1 MYIEQKKS
9 GKKTQIYICKKKRV
23 INKKGKSVPKS
34 FIVKK
39 LGFKEDLLKSYPG
52 EELDKYLKDQVKLAE
67 SEEDVSLSYIKINDS
82 LDLNL
87 DEQTC
92 FNFGYIYPQILL
104 NNLKLKEFLDTIA
117 AQTKITYDFSS
128 IVIDLIISQIIDPRS
143 KRGFYNSPKLYGKE
157 KDYDLQHVYR
167 SLDILAANTDI
178 INAYTYKELKKY
190 KNLNSKIYYYD
201 CTNFYFDTDN
211 CDDFRRMSKSKEGI
225 YAPLVQLGALIDDKG
240 FLVGML
246 VFNGSKNEQD
256 TLKTVEQKLQK
267 QFSIKNIIICTDAGL
282 NSADNRYFNS
292 QENRK
297 FICTQPLSKLKQ
309 HIKNR
314 VKSSSNWKLLNGNDT
329 DLTPEKLCD
338 LYKEAQGKDVETYL
352 NTVIYKVINIKENIE
367 IKDEL
372 DSNKKKKVKDFEQT
386 LIVSFSLKYMLMQN
400 YYFTKDLNKA
410 KECIEHPS
418 EFNKNTSHCFKRLV
432 KNIRYNNETGVITSQ
447 KLSLNEDKIEKE
459 TEFFGYYCVATNLDE
474 SPSKVVSLNKYRW
487 NIEYMFRTMKTNLNA
502 HPLFVNTE
510 EHIKGHLEI
519 VCLAINVLRLLHL
532 DMYKAMGKTEDIGK
546 LDDEDPDYEWL
557 TLNTILDTLRGMNLT
572 KLNVE
577 EEIFVPSFTRT
588 KLTDALGKTYGITLS
603 KSLIRGKILKKFK

>member
-52 EELDKYLKDQVKLAE
+52 DELDKYLKDQVKFAE

-314 VKSSSNWKLLNGNDT
+314 VKSNSNWKLLNGNDT
-329 DLTPEKLCD
+329 NLTPEKLCD
-338 LYKEAQGKDVETYL
+338 LYKKAQGKDVETYL

-372 DSNKKKKVKDFEQT
+372 DNNKKKKVKDFEQT

-459 TEFFGYYCVATNLDE
+459 TEFFGYYCVATNLDAT
-474 SPSKVVSLNKYRW
+474 PSKVVSLNKYRW

-603 KSLIRGKILKKFK
+603 KSLIKGKILKKFK

>member
-52 EELDKYLKDQVKLAE
+52 DELDKYLKDQVKLAE

-297 FICTQPLSKLKQ
+297 FICTQPLSKLRQ

-314 VKSSSNWKLLNGNDT
+314 VKSNSNWKLLNGNDT
-329 DLTPEKLCD
+329 NLTPEKLCD
-338 LYKEAQGKDVETYL
+338 LYKKAQGKDVETYL

-474 SPSKVVSLNKYRW
+474 TPNKVVSLNKYRW

-546 LDDEDPDYEWL
+546 IDDEDPDYEWL

>member
-52 EELDKYLKDQVKLAE
+52 DELDKYLKDQVKLAE
-67 SEEDVSLSYIKINDS
+67 SEEDASLSYIKINDS

-297 FICTQPLSKLKQ
+297 FICTQPLSKLRQ

-314 VKSSSNWKLLNGNDT
+314 VKSNSNWKLLNGNDT
-329 DLTPEKLCD
+329 NLTPEKLCD
-338 LYKEAQGKDVETYL
+338 LYKKAQGKDVETYL

-372 DSNKKKKVKDFEQT
+372 DSNKKKKVKDFEQK

-474 SPSKVVSLNKYRW
+474 TPNKVVSLNKYRW

-588 KLTDALGKTYGITLS
+588 KLTDALGKTYGIALS

>member
-52 EELDKYLKDQVKLAE
+52 DELDKYLKDQVKLAE

-292 QENRK
+292 QENSK
-297 FICTQPLSKLKQ
+297 FICTQPLSKLRQ

-314 VKSSSNWKLLNGNDT
+314 VKSNSNWKLLNGNDT
-329 DLTPEKLCD
+329 NLTPEKLCD
-338 LYKEAQGKDVETYL
+338 LYKKAQGKDVETYL

-474 SPSKVVSLNKYRW
+474 TPNKVVSLNKYRW

>member
-52 EELDKYLKDQVKLAE
+52 DELDKYLKDQVKLAE

-82 LDLNL
+82 LDLDLN
-87 DEQTC
+87 EQTC

-117 AQTKITYDFSS
+117 VQTKITYDFSS

-292 QENRK
+292 HENRK

-314 VKSSSNWKLLNGNDT
+314 VKSNSNWKLLNGNDT
-329 DLTPEKLCD
+329 NLTPEKLCD
-338 LYKEAQGKDVETYL
+338 LYEKAQGKDVETYL

-400 YYFTKDLNKA
+400 YYFNKDLNKA

-474 SPSKVVSLNKYRW
+474 TPNKVVSLNKYRW

-577 EEIFVPSFTRT
+577 EEIFIPSFTRT

>member
-52 EELDKYLKDQVKLAE
+52 DELDKYLKDQVKLAE
-67 SEEDVSLSYIKINDS
+67 SEEDASLSYIKINDS

-297 FICTQPLSKLKQ
+297 FICTQPLSKLREY
-309 HIKNR
+309 IKNR
-314 VKSSSNWKLLNGNDT
+314 VKSNSNRKLLNGNDT
-329 DLTPEKLCD
+329 NLTPEKLCD
-338 LYKEAQGKDVETYL
+338 LYKKAQGKDVETYL

-372 DSNKKKKVKDFEQT
+372 ESNKKKKVKDFEQM

-447 KLSLNEDKIEKE
+447 KLSLNEDKIERE

-474 SPSKVVSLNKYRW
+474 TPNKVVSLNKYRW

-502 HPLFVNTE
+502 RPLFVNTE

>member
-1 MYIEQKKS
+1 M
-9 GKKTQIYICKKKRV
+9 
-23 INKKGKSVPKS
+23 
-34 FIVKK
+34 
-39 LGFKEDLLKSYPG
+39 
-52 EELDKYLKDQVKLAE
+52 
-67 SEEDVSLSYIKINDS
+67 
-82 LDLNL
+82 
-87 DEQTC
+87 
-92 FNFGYIYPQILL
+92 
-104 NNLKLKEFLDTIA
+104 
-117 AQTKITYDFSS
+117 
-128 IVIDLIISQIIDPRS
+128 
-143 KRGFYNSPKLYGKE
+143 
-157 KDYDLQHVYR
+157 QHVYR
-167 SLDILAANTDI
+167 CLDILAANTDI
-178 INAYTYKELKKY
+178 INTYTYKELKKY

-282 NSADNRYFNS
+282 NSSDNRYFNS

-297 FICTQPLSKLKQ
+297 FICTQPLSKLKE
-309 HIKNR
+309 HIKKR
-314 VKSSSNWKLLNGNDT
+314 VKSNSNRKLLNGNDT
-329 DLTPEKLCD
+329 ALTPEKLCN
-338 LYKEAQGKDVETYL
+338 LYENAKGKDVETYA
-352 NTVIYKVINIKENIE
+352 NIVIYKVVNIKENID

-372 DSNKKKKVKDFEQT
+372 DNSKKKKVKDFEQT
-386 LIVSFSLKYMLMQN
+386 LIVSFSLKYKLMQN
-400 YYFTKDLNKA
+400 YYFIKDLNKA

-459 TEFFGYYCVATNLDE
+459 TEFFGYYCIATNLDE
-474 SPSKVVSLNKYRW
+474 TPSKIVSLNKYRW

-502 HPLFVNTE
+502 QPLFVFTE

-519 VCLAINVLRLLHL
+519 ACLAINVLRLLHL
-532 DMYKAMGKTEDIGK
+532 DMYKAMGKTEDIGI

-557 TLNTILDTLRGMNLT
+557 TLNKILDTLRDINLT

>member
-9 GKKTQIYICKKKRV
+9 GKNTQIYICKKKRV
-23 INKKGKSVPKS
+23 TNKKGKSIPKS

-39 LGFKEDLLKSYPG
+39 LGFKENLLKLYPG
-52 EELDKYLKDQVKLAE
+52 DELDKYLKEQVKLAE
-67 SEEDVSLSYIKINDS
+67 SEEDASLSYIKLNDS

-87 DEQTC
+87 DEQIC
-92 FNFGYIYPQILL
+92 FNFGYIYLQILL
-104 NNLKLKEFLDTIA
+104 NKLKLKEFLDTIA

-143 KRGFYNSPKLYGKE
+143 KRGFYNSPKLYRKE

-167 SLDILAANTDI
+167 CLDILAANTDI
-178 INAYTYKELKKY
+178 INTYTYKELKKY

-246 VFNGSKNEQD
+246 AFNGSKNEQD

-282 NSADNRYFNS
+282 NSGDNRYFNS

-297 FICTQPLSKLKQ
+297 FICTQPLSKLKEN
-309 HIKNR
+309 IKKR

-329 DLTPEKLCD
+329 DLTPEKICE
-338 LYKEAQGKDVETYL
+338 LYEKAQGKDVETYL
-352 NTVIYKVINIKENIE
+352 NTVIYKVVNIKENID

-372 DSNKKKKVKDFEQT
+372 DNNKKKKVKNFEQT
-386 LIVSFSLKYMLMQN
+386 LIVSFSLKYKLMQN
-400 YYFTKDLNKA
+400 YYFIKDLNKA

-459 TEFFGYYCVATNLDE
+459 TEFFGYYCVATNLDAT
-474 SPSKVVSLNKYRW
+474 PSKVVSLNKYRW
-487 NIEYMFRTMKTNLNA
+487 NIEYMFRTMKSNLNA
-502 HPLFVNTE
+502 RPLFVYTE

-557 TLNTILDTLRGMNLT
+557 TLN
-572 KLNVE
+572 
-577 EEIFVPSFTRT
+577 
-588 KLTDALGKTYGITLS
+588 
-603 KSLIRGKILKKFK
+603 KIL

>member
-52 EELDKYLKDQVKLAE
+52 DELDKYLKDQVKLAE

-338 LYKEAQGKDVETYL
+338 LYKKAQGKDAETYL

-474 SPSKVVSLNKYRW
+474 TPNKVVSLNKYRW

-588 KLTDALGKTYGITLS
+588 KLTDALGKTYGIILS

>member
-52 EELDKYLKDQVKLAE
+52 DELDKYLKDQVKLAE

-82 LDLNL
+82 LNLNL

-167 SLDILAANTDI
+167 CLNILAANTDI

-256 TLKTVEQKLQK
+256 TLKTVEQKLKK

-297 FICTQPLSKLKQ
+297 FICTQPLSKLRQ

-314 VKSSSNWKLLNGNDT
+314 VKSNSNWKLLNGNDT
-329 DLTPEKLCD
+329 NLTPEKLCD
-338 LYKEAQGKDVETYL
+338 LYKKAQGKDVETYL
-352 NTVIYKVINIKENIE
+352 NMVIYKVINIKENIE

-372 DSNKKKKVKDFEQT
+372 DSNKKKKVKDFEQK

-474 SPSKVVSLNKYRW
+474 TPSKIVSLNKYRW

-502 HPLFVNTE
+502 HPLFVFTE

-557 TLNTILDTLRGMNLT
+557 TLNKILDTLRDMNLT
-572 KLNVE
+572 KLNAE

>member
-52 EELDKYLKDQVKLAE
+52 DELDKYLKDQVKLAE
-67 SEEDVSLSYIKINDS
+67 SEEDASLSYIKINDS

-314 VKSSSNWKLLNGNDT
+314 VKSNSNWKLLNGNDT
-329 DLTPEKLCD
+329 NLTPEKLCD
-338 LYKEAQGKDVETYL
+338 LYKKAQGKDVETYL

-447 KLSLNEDKIEKE
+447 KLSLNEDKIERE

-474 SPSKVVSLNKYRW
+474 TPNKVVSLNKYRW

-502 HPLFVNTE
+502 RPLFVNTE

>member
-9 GKKTQIYICKKKRV
+9 GKRHKSIFVRKKV
-23 INKKGKSVPKS
+23 INKNGKSIPKS

-39 LGFKEDLLKSYPG
+39 LGFKEVLLKLYPG
-52 EELDKYLKDQVKLAE
+52 DELEKFLKDQVKLAE

-87 DEQTC
+87 DEQMC

-104 NNLKLKEFLDTIA
+104 NKLKLKEFLDTIA

-167 SLDILAANTDI
+167 CLNILAANTDI

-314 VKSSSNWKLLNGNDT
+314 VKSNSNWKLLNGNDT
-329 DLTPEKLCD
+329 NLTPEKLCD
-338 LYKEAQGKDVETYL
+338 LYEKAQGKDVETYL

-418 EFNKNTSHCFKRLV
+418 EFNKNTTHCFKRLV

-474 SPSKVVSLNKYRW
+474 TPNKVVSLNKYRW

>member
-52 EELDKYLKDQVKLAE
+52 DELDKYLKDQVKFAE

-314 VKSSSNWKLLNGNDT
+314 VKSNSNWKLLNGNDT
-329 DLTPEKLCD
+329 NLTPEKLCD
-338 LYKEAQGKDVETYL
+338 FYKKAQGKDVETYL

-372 DSNKKKKVKDFEQT
+372 DSNKKKKVKDFEQK
-386 LIVSFSLKYMLMQN
+386 LIVSFSLKYLLMQN

-459 TEFFGYYCVATNLDE
+459 TEFFGYYCVATNLDAT
-474 SPSKVVSLNKYRW
+474 PSKVVSLNKYRW

-572 KLNVE
+572 KLNVQ

>member
-282 NSADNRYFNS
+282 NSANNRYFNS

-314 VKSSSNWKLLNGNDT
+314 VKSNSNWKLLNGNDT
-329 DLTPEKLCD
+329 NLTPEKLCD
-338 LYKEAQGKDVETYL
+338 LYKKAQGKDVETYL

-372 DSNKKKKVKDFEQT
+372 DSNKKKKFKDFEQT

-400 YYFTKDLNKA
+400 YYFNTDLNKA

-474 SPSKVVSLNKYRW
+474 TPNKVVSLNKYRW

-588 KLTDALGKTYGITLS
+588 KLTDALGRTYGITLS

>member
-9 GKKTQIYICKKKRV
+9 GKRTQIYICKKKRV

-52 EELDKYLKDQVKLAE
+52 DELDKYLKDQVKLAE

-92 FNFGYIYPQILL
+92 FNFGYIYPQILI

-309 HIKNR
+309 YIKNR
-314 VKSSSNWKLLNGNDT
+314 VKSDSNWKLLNGNDT
-329 DLTPEKLCD
+329 NLTPEKLCD
-338 LYKEAQGKDVETYL
+338 LYKKAQGKDVETYL

-372 DSNKKKKVKDFEQT
+372 DSDKKKKVKDFEQT

-400 YYFTKDLNKA
+400 YYFTKDLTKA

-418 EFNKNTSHCFKRLV
+418 EFNKNTSYCFKRLV
-432 KNIRYNNETGVITSQ
+432 KNIRYNDETGVITSQ

-557 TLNTILDTLRGMNLT
+557 TLNTILDTLRGMNLA

>member
-52 EELDKYLKDQVKLAE
+52 DELDKYLKDQVKLAE

-82 LDLNL
+82 LDLDLN
-87 DEQTC
+87 EQTC

-314 VKSSSNWKLLNGNDT
+314 VKSNSNWKLLNGNDT
-329 DLTPEKLCD
+329 NLTPEKLCD
-338 LYKEAQGKDVETYL
+338 LYKKAQGKDVETYL

-410 KECIEHPS
+410 KECIDHPS

-474 SPSKVVSLNKYRW
+474 TPNKVVSLNKYRW

>member
-52 EELDKYLKDQVKLAE
+52 DELDKYLKDQVKLAE

-82 LDLNL
+82 LDLDLN
-87 DEQTC
+87 EQTC

-314 VKSSSNWKLLNGNDT
+314 VKSNSNWKLLNGNDT
-329 DLTPEKLCD
+329 NLTPEKLCD
-338 LYKEAQGKDVETYL
+338 LYKKAQGKDVETYL

-410 KECIEHPS
+410 KECIDHPS

-432 KNIRYNNETGVITSQ
+432 NNIRYNNETGVITSQ

-474 SPSKVVSLNKYRW
+474 TPNKVVSLNKYRW

>member
-52 EELDKYLKDQVKLAE
+52 DELDKYLKDQVKLAE

-87 DEQTC
+87 EEQMC

-167 SLDILAANTDI
+167 SLDILAENTDI

-256 TLKTVEQKLQK
+256 TLKTVEQELQK

-314 VKSSSNWKLLNGNDT
+314 VKSNSNWKLLNGNDT
-329 DLTPEKLCD
+329 NLTPEKLCD
-338 LYKEAQGKDVETYL
+338 LYKKAQGKDVETYL

-418 EFNKNTSHCFKRLV
+418 EFNKNTSYCFKRLV

-474 SPSKVVSLNKYRW
+474 TPNKVVSLNKYRW

-546 LDDEDPDYEWL
+546 LDDEDPDYERL

>member
-52 EELDKYLKDQVKLAE
+52 DELDKYLKDQVKFAE

-314 VKSSSNWKLLNGNDT
+314 VKSNSNWKLLNGNDT
-329 DLTPEKLCD
+329 NLTPEKLCD
-338 LYKEAQGKDVETYL
+338 FYKKAQGKDVETYL

-372 DSNKKKKVKDFEQT
+372 DSNKKKKVKDFEQK
-386 LIVSFSLKYMLMQN
+386 LIVSFSLKYLLMQN

-459 TEFFGYYCVATNLDE
+459 TEFFGYYCVATNLDAT
-474 SPSKVVSLNKYRW
+474 PSKVVSLNKYRW

-603 KSLIRGKILKKFK
+603 KSLIKGKILKKFK

>member
-52 EELDKYLKDQVKLAE
+52 DELDKYLKDQVKFAE

-314 VKSSSNWKLLNGNDT
+314 VKSNSNWKLLNGNDT
-329 DLTPEKLCD
+329 NLTPEKLCD
-338 LYKEAQGKDVETYL
+338 LYKKAQGKDVETYL

-459 TEFFGYYCVATNLDE
+459 TEFFGYYCVATNLDAT
-474 SPSKVVSLNKYRW
+474 PSKVVSLNKYRW

>member
-52 EELDKYLKDQVKLAE
+52 DELDKYLKDQVKLAE

-297 FICTQPLSKLKQ
+297 FICTQPLAKLKQ

-314 VKSSSNWKLLNGNDT
+314 VKSNSNWKLLNGNDT
-329 DLTPEKLCD
+329 NLTPEKLCD
-338 LYKEAQGKDVETYL
+338 LYKKAQGKDVETYL

-474 SPSKVVSLNKYRW
+474 TPNKVVSLNKYRW

>member
-23 INKKGKSVPKS
+23 TNKKGKSIPKS

-39 LGFKEDLLKSYPG
+39 LGFKEDLLKLYPG
-52 EELDKYLKDQVKLAE
+52 EELDKFLKDQVKLAE
-67 SEEDVSLSYIKINDS
+67 NEEDASLSYIKINDS

-87 DEQTC
+87 DEQMC

-104 NNLKLKEFLDTIA
+104 NKLKLKEFLDTIA

-143 KRGFYNSPKLYGKE
+143 KRE

-167 SLDILAANTDI
+167 SLSILAENTDI

-282 NSADNRYFNS
+282 NSGDNRYFNS

-297 FICTQPLSKLKQ
+297 FICTQPLSKLKE
-309 HIKNR
+309 HIKKR
-314 VKSSSNWKLLNGNDT
+314 VKS
-329 DLTPEKLCD
+329 
-338 LYKEAQGKDVETYL
+338 
-352 NTVIYKVINIKENIE
+352 
-367 IKDEL
+367 
-372 DSNKKKKVKDFEQT
+372 
-386 LIVSFSLKYMLMQN
+386 N
-400 YYFTKDLNKA
+400 YYQN
-410 KECIEHPS
+410 S
-418 EFNKNTSHCFKRLV
+418 
-432 KNIRYNNETGVITSQ
+432 KNI
-447 KLSLNEDKIEKE
+447 
-459 TEFFGYYCVATNLDE
+459 
-474 SPSKVVSLNKYRW
+474 
-487 NIEYMFRTMKTNLNA
+487 
-502 HPLFVNTE
+502 
-510 EHIKGHLEI
+510 
-519 VCLAINVLRLLHL
+519 
-532 DMYKAMGKTEDIGK
+532 
-546 LDDEDPDYEWL
+546 
-557 TLNTILDTLRGMNLT
+557 
-572 KLNVE
+572 
-577 EEIFVPSFTRT
+577 
-588 KLTDALGKTYGITLS
+588 
-603 KSLIRGKILKKFK
+603 

>member
-52 EELDKYLKDQVKLAE
+52 DELDKYLKDQVKLAE

-128 IVIDLIISQIIDPRS
+128 IVIDSQIIDPRS

-297 FICTQPLSKLKQ
+297 FICTQPLLKLKQ

-314 VKSSSNWKLLNGNDT
+314 VKSNSNWKLLNGNDT
-329 DLTPEKLCD
+329 NLTPEKLCD
-338 LYKEAQGKDVETYL
+338 LYKKAQGKDVETYL

-474 SPSKVVSLNKYRW
+474 TPNKVVSLNKYRW

>member
-52 EELDKYLKDQVKLAE
+52 DELDKYLKDQVKVAE

-117 AQTKITYDFSS
+117 VQTKITYDFSS
-128 IVIDLIISQIIDPRS
+128 IVIDLIISQIIDPKS

-314 VKSSSNWKLLNGNDT
+314 VKSNSNWKLLNGNDT
-329 DLTPEKLCD
+329 NLTPEKLCD
-338 LYKEAQGKDVETYL
+338 LYEKAQGKDVETYL

-400 YYFTKDLNKA
+400 YYFNKDLNKA

-474 SPSKVVSLNKYRW
+474 TPNKVVSLNKYRW

-577 EEIFVPSFTRT
+577 EEVFVPSFTRT

>member
-52 EELDKYLKDQVKLAE
+52 DELDKYLKDQVKLAE

-143 KRGFYNSPKLYGKE
+143 KRGFYNSPKLYRKE

-314 VKSSSNWKLLNGNDT
+314 VKSNSNWKLLNGNDT
-329 DLTPEKLCD
+329 NLTPEKLCD
-338 LYKEAQGKDVETYL
+338 LYKKAQSKDVETYL

-410 KECIEHPS
+410 KECIDHPS

-474 SPSKVVSLNKYRW
+474 TPNKVVSLNKYRW

-557 TLNTILDTLRGMNLT
+557 TLNTILDTLRGMNST

>member
-52 EELDKYLKDQVKLAE
+52 DELDKYLKDQVKLAE
-67 SEEDVSLSYIKINDS
+67 SEEDASLSYIKINDS

-297 FICTQPLSKLKQ
+297 FICTQPLSKLRQ

-314 VKSSSNWKLLNGNDT
+314 VKSNSNWKLLNGNDT
-329 DLTPEKLCD
+329 NLTPEKLCD
-338 LYKEAQGKDVETYL
+338 LYKKAQGKDVETYL

-372 DSNKKKKVKDFEQT
+372 DSSKKKKVKDFEQK

-474 SPSKVVSLNKYRW
+474 TPNKVVSLNKYRW

-557 TLNTILDTLRGMNLT
+557 TLNTILDTLRGMNLI

-588 KLTDALGKTYGITLS
+588 KLTDALGKTYGIALS

>member
-1 MYIEQKKS
+1 MNLRNFVKS
-9 GKKTQIYICKKKRV
+9 SHIYL
-23 INKKGKSVPKS
+23 KSQFTLDRRSHHNS

-39 LGFKEDLLKSYPG
+39 LGFKEDLLKLYPG
-52 EELDKYLKDQVKLAE
+52 DELDKFLKDQVKLAE
-67 SEEDVSLSYIKINDS
+67 SEEDASLSYIKINDS

-87 DEQTC
+87 DEQMC

-104 NNLKLKEFLDTIA
+104 NKLKLKEFLDTIA

-167 SLDILAANTDI
+167 CLDILAANTDI
-178 INAYTYKELKKY
+178 INTYTYKELKKY

-282 NSADNRYFNS
+282 NSGDNRYFNS

-297 FICTQPLSKLKQ
+297 FICTQPLSKLKE
-309 HIKNR
+309 HIKKR
-314 VKSSSNWKLLNGNDT
+314 VKSNSNWKLLNGNDT
-329 DLTPEKLCD
+329 DLTPEKLCE
-338 LYKEAQGKDVETYL
+338 LYEKAQGKDVETYL
-352 NTVIYKVINIKENIE
+352 NTVIYKVVNIKENID

-372 DSNKKKKVKDFEQT
+372 DNSKKKKVKNFEQT
-386 LIVSFSLKYMLMQN
+386 LIVSFSLKYKLMQN
-400 YYFTKDLNKA
+400 YYFIKDLNKA

-459 TEFFGYYCVATNLDE
+459 TEFFGYYCVATNLDAT
-474 SPSKVVSLNKYRW
+474 PSKVVSLNKYRW
-487 NIEYMFRTMKTNLNA
+487 NIEYMFRTMKSNLNA
-502 HPLFVNTE
+502 RPLFVFTE

-532 DMYKAMGKTEDIGK
+532 DMYKAMGKTDDIGK

-557 TLNTILDTLRGMNLT
+557 TLNKILDTLRDMNLT

>member
-9 GKKTQIYICKKKRV
+9 GKNTQIYICKKKRV
-23 INKKGKSVPKS
+23 TNKKGKSIPKS

-39 LGFKEDLLKSYPG
+39 LGFKENLLKLYPG
-52 EELDKYLKDQVKLAE
+52 DELDKYLKEQVKLAE
-67 SEEDVSLSYIKINDS
+67 SEEDASLSYIKINDS

-87 DEQTC
+87 DEQMC
-92 FNFGYIYPQILL
+92 FNFGYIYPKILL
-104 NNLKLKEFLDTIA
+104 NKLKLKEFLDTIA
-117 AQTKITYDFSS
+117 AQTKITYDFSGV
-128 IVIDLIISQIIDPRS
+128 VIDLIISQIIDPMS
-143 KRGFYNSPKLYGKE
+143 KRGFYNSSKLYGNE

-167 SLDILAANTDI
+167 CLDILAANTDI

-190 KNLNSKIYYYD
+190 KNLSSKIYYYD

-267 QFSIKNIIICTDAGL
+267 QFSIRNIIICTDAGL
-282 NSADNRYFNS
+282 NSGDNRYFNS

-297 FICTQPLSKLKQ
+297 FICTQPLSKLKN
-309 HIKNR
+309 HIKKS
-314 VKSSSNWKLLNGNDT
+314 VKSSSNWKLLNGKGT
-329 DLTPEKLCD
+329 DLTPEKICN
-338 LYKEAQGKDVETYL
+338 LYENAKGKDVETYV
-352 NTVIYKVINIKENIE
+352 NTVIYKVVNIKENID

-372 DSNKKKKVKDFEQT
+372 DSSKKKKVKDLEQT
-386 LIVSFSLKYMLMQN
+386 LIVSFSLKYKLMQ
-400 YYFTKDLNKA
+400 YYYSNKDLKKA
-410 KECIEHPS
+410 KGCIEHPS
-418 EFNKNTSHCFKRLV
+418 EYNKNTSHCFKRLV
-432 KNIRYNNETGVITSQ
+432 KNIRYNDETGVITSQ

-474 SPSKVVSLNKYRW
+474 TPSKIVSLNKYRW
-487 NIEYMFRTMKTNLNA
+487 NIEYMFRTMRTNLNA
-502 HPLFVNTE
+502 HPLFVFTE
-510 EHIKGHLEI
+510 NHIKGHLEI

-532 DMYKAMGKTEDIGK
+532 DMYKAMGKTEDIDK

-557 TLNTILDTLRGMNLT
+557 TLNKIIDTLRDMNLT

-588 KLTDALGKTYGITLS
+588 KLTNALGKTYGITLS
-603 KSLIRGKILKKFK
+603 KLLIRGKILKKFK

>member
-52 EELDKYLKDQVKLAE
+52 DELDKYLKDQVKLAE

-82 LDLNL
+82 LDLDLN
-87 DEQTC
+87 EQTC

-314 VKSSSNWKLLNGNDT
+314 VKSNSNWKLLNGNDT
-329 DLTPEKLCD
+329 NLTPEKLCD
-338 LYKEAQGKDVETYL
+338 LYKKAQGKDVETYL

-474 SPSKVVSLNKYRW
+474 TPNKVVSLNKYRW

>member
-52 EELDKYLKDQVKLAE
+52 DELDKYLKDQVKLAE

-309 HIKNR
+309 HIKNH

-352 NTVIYKVINIKENIE
+352 NTVIYKEINIKENIE

-546 LDDEDPDYEWL
+546 LDNEDPDYEWL

>member
-23 INKKGKSVPKS
+23 TNKKGKSIPKS

-39 LGFKEDLLKSYPG
+39 LGFKEDLLKLYPG
-52 EELDKYLKDQVKLAE
+52 DELNKFLKDQVKLAE
-67 SEEDVSLSYIKINDS
+67 SEEDASLSYIKINDS

-87 DEQTC
+87 GEQMC

-104 NNLKLKEFLDTIA
+104 NKLKLKEFLDTIA

-167 SLDILAANTDI
+167 SLSILAENTDI

-282 NSADNRYFNS
+282 NSGDNRYFNS

-297 FICTQPLSKLKQ
+297 FICTQPLSKLKE
-309 HIKNR
+309 HIKKR
-314 VKSSSNWKLLNGNDT
+314 VKSNSNWKLLNGNDT
-329 DLTPEKLCD
+329 DLTPEKLCN
-338 LYKEAQGKDVETYL
+338 LYENAKGKDVETYA
-352 NTVIYKVINIKENIE
+352 NIVIYKVVNIKENID

-372 DSNKKKKVKDFEQT
+372 DNSKKKKVKNFEQT
-386 LIVSFSLKYMLMQN
+386 LIVSFSLKYKLMQN
-400 YYFTKDLNKA
+400 YYFIKDLNKA

-418 EFNKNTSHCFKRLV
+418 EFNKNTSYCFKRLI

-459 TEFFGYYCVATNLDE
+459 TEFFGYYCVATNLDAT
-474 SPSKVVSLNKYRW
+474 PSKVVSLNKYRW

-502 HPLFVNTE
+502 HPLFVFTE

-557 TLNTILDTLRGMNLT
+557 TLNKILDTLRDMNLT

>member
-9 GKKTQIYICKKKRV
+9 GKNTQIYICKKKRV
-23 INKKGKSVPKS
+23 TNKKGKSIPKS

-39 LGFKEDLLKSYPG
+39 LGFKENLLQLYPG
-52 EELDKYLKDQVKLAE
+52 DELDKYLKEQVKLAE
-67 SEEDVSLSYIKINDS
+67 SEEDASLSYIKLNDS

-87 DEQTC
+87 DEQMC

-104 NNLKLKEFLDTIA
+104 NKLKLKEFLDTIA

-167 SLDILAANTDI
+167 CLDILAANTDI
-178 INAYTYKELKKY
+178 INTYTYKELKKY

-246 VFNGSKNEQD
+246 VFNGSKNEQ
-256 TLKTVEQKLQK
+256 
-267 QFSIKNIIICTDAGL
+267 CTDAGL
-282 NSADNRYFNS
+282 NSGDNRYFNS

-297 FICTQPLSKLKQ
+297 FICTQPLSKLKEN
-309 HIKNR
+309 IKKR
-314 VKSSSNWKLLNGNDT
+314 VKYNSNWKLLNGNDT
-329 DLTPEKLCD
+329 DLTPEKICE
-338 LYKEAQGKDVETYL
+338 LYEKAQGKDVETYL
-352 NTVIYKVINIKENIE
+352 NTVIYKVVNIKENID

-372 DSNKKKKVKDFEQT
+372 DNSKKKKVKNFEQT
-386 LIVSFSLKYMLMQN
+386 LIVSFSLKYKLMQN
-400 YYFTKDLNKA
+400 YYFIKDLNKA

-459 TEFFGYYCVATNLDE
+459 TEFFGYYCVATNLDAT
-474 SPSKVVSLNKYRW
+474 PSKVVSLNKYRW
-487 NIEYMFRTMKTNLNA
+487 NIEYMFRTMKSNLNA
-502 HPLFVNTE
+502 RPLFVYTE

-519 VCLAINVLRLLHL
+519 FRYV
-532 DMYKAMGKTEDIGK
+532 
-546 LDDEDPDYEWL
+546 
-557 TLNTILDTLRGMNLT
+557 
-572 KLNVE
+572 
-577 EEIFVPSFTRT
+577 
-588 KLTDALGKTYGITLS
+588 
-603 KSLIRGKILKKFK
+603 

>member
-329 DLTPEKLCD
+329 NLTPEKLCD
-338 LYKEAQGKDVETYL
+338 LYKKAQDKDVETYL

-400 YYFTKDLNKA
+400 YYFNKDLNKA
-410 KECIEHPS
+410 KECIDNPS

-474 SPSKVVSLNKYRW
+474 TPNKVVSLNKYRW

>member
-23 INKKGKSVPKS
+23 INQKGKSVPKS

-52 EELDKYLKDQVKLAE
+52 DELDKYLKDQVKLAE
-67 SEEDVSLSYIKINDS
+67 SEEDASLSYIKINDS

-297 FICTQPLSKLKQ
+297 FICTQPLSKLRQ

-314 VKSSSNWKLLNGNDT
+314 VKSNSNWKLLNGNDT
-329 DLTPEKLCD
+329 NLTPEKLCD
-338 LYKEAQGKDVETYL
+338 LYKKAQGKDVETYL

-372 DSNKKKKVKDFEQT
+372 ESNKKKKVKDFEQT

-447 KLSLNEDKIEKE
+447 KLSLNEDKIERE

-474 SPSKVVSLNKYRW
+474 TPNKVVSLNKYRW

-502 HPLFVNTE
+502 RPLFVNTE

>member
-52 EELDKYLKDQVKLAE
+52 DELDKYLKDQVKLAE

-82 LDLNL
+82 LNLNL

-297 FICTQPLSKLKQ
+297 FICTQPLSKLRQ

-314 VKSSSNWKLLNGNDT
+314 VKSNSNWKLLNGNDT
-329 DLTPEKLCD
+329 NLTPEKLCD
-338 LYKEAQGKDVETYL
+338 LYKKAQGKDVETYL
-352 NTVIYKVINIKENIE
+352 NMVIYKVINIKENIE

-474 SPSKVVSLNKYRW
+474 TPNKVVSLNKYRW

-572 KLNVE
+572 KLNAE

>member
-52 EELDKYLKDQVKLAE
+52 DELDKYLKDQVKLAV
-67 SEEDVSLSYIKINDS
+67 SEEDVSLSYIKINDALD
-82 LDLNL
+82 LDLN
-87 DEQTC
+87 EQTC

-167 SLDILAANTDI
+167 SLNILAANTDI

-246 VFNGSKNEQD
+246 VFNGSKNEQN

-314 VKSSSNWKLLNGNDT
+314 VKSNLNWKLLNGNDT
-329 DLTPEKLCD
+329 NLTPEKLCD
-338 LYKEAQGKDVETYL
+338 LYKKAQGKDVETYL

-400 YYFTKDLNKA
+400 YYFAKDLNKA
-410 KECIEHPS
+410 KECIDHPS

-474 SPSKVVSLNKYRW
+474 TPNKVVSLNKYRW

-519 VCLAINVLRLLHL
+519 VCLAINILRLLHL

-546 LDDEDPDYEWL
+546 LDYEDPDYEWL